1 MSKCSIHVILTDV
14 LEFHCRPDYQDDV
27 SSSTESFSDS
37 DYYNYYDDNSISSLL
52 ANLLGGSLL
61 TPEYGTY
68 EVELY
73 DYNTTGMLLFI
84 FLPGIRTVTE
94 FHTHGSYTRMFTIVL
109 LRSSE
114 FIIMKL

>member
-1 MSKCSIHVILTDV
+1 MESHCS
-14 LEFHCRPDYQDDV
+14 RPDYEDDV
-27 SSSTESFSDS
+27 SSSTETFSNS
-37 DYYNYYDDNSISSLL
+37 EYYNYYDDNSISSLL

-84 FLPGIRTVTE
+84 FLLGILNVTE

-109 LRSSE
+109 RSSQ

>member
-14 LEFHCRPDYQDDV
+14 LEFHSRPDYEDDD

-94 FHTHGSYTRMFTIVL
+94 FHTHVSHTRMFTIVL
-109 LRSSE
+109 RSSE
-114 FIIMKL
+114 YTVVKL